1 MTLQLQLFKDKRV
14 DGHSLINPNDNSI
27 SSLISFMLNHSFY
40 KQIQDRI
47 DETGETDYSPFND
60 LEMIYLFVH
69 QEKDLN
75 EKKNRKENTRREY
88 LRDLLIFY
96 KQMILLS
103 DHLSL
108 SIEDISKYKILKILT
123 HRHIRKFQEWIVTAP
138 LGKSG
143 KNYSPST
150 LNRKMVIIKSFFT
163 FLYENKYI
171 ETPLHQKMKSSN
183 VREIDRPYKDLTLN
197 EVMDIINCCKK
208 NPILYGIVS
217 VLATTGIRIQELCTA
232 RICDLTY
239 IDGDYWLKVN
249 GKGNKERE
257 VLIFP
262 NVLEAIKGFR
272 QRRRLEFK
280 LDPSDN
286 SPLFSTAKGNAY
298 HYKYLSNYVTR
309 KINELDLNFIQM
321 RKTPITPHFFR
332 HAWALISSDQGVSV
346 QQIQESL
353 GHSDIKTTMIY
364 LKRKMARK
372 NNAAHAWKGSD
383 LLKSI

>member
-1 MTLQLQLFKDKRV
+1 MMIFDDKTRNNNSLMLFN
-14 DGHSLINPNDNSI
+14 HNSI
-27 SSLISFMLNHSFY
+27 TSLTSFMADHSFY
-40 KQIQDRI
+40 NQIQDRI
-47 DETGETDYSPFND
+47 DESGETDYSPFND

-69 QEKDLN
+69 QQKDLN

-96 KQMILLS
+96 KQLVQLSELLS
-103 DHLSL
+103 LP
-108 SIEDISKYKILKILT
+108 IEEISEYKLLKNLT

-138 LGKSG
+138 LGKN
-143 KNYSPST
+143 KKPYSPAT
-150 LNRKMVIIKSFFT
+150 LNRKMVIIKSFLT

-171 ETPLHQKMKSSN
+171 ETPLHQKMKSSH
-183 VREIDRPYKDLTLN
+183 VREIDRPYKDLNVN
-197 EVMDIINCCKK
+197 EVLEILSRCKDH
-208 NPILYGIVS
+208 PILYGIVS

-232 RICDLTY
+232 RVCDLSY
-239 IDGDYWLKVN
+239 VDGDYWLKVN

-262 NVLEAIKGFR
+262 NVLEAIKEFR
-272 QRRRLEFK
+272 LRRRMEFK
-280 LDPSDN
+280 LDRSDT
-286 SPLFSTAKGNAY
+286 SPLFTTAKGKSY

-332 HAWALISSDQGVSV
+332 HAWALISSDQGVSI

-383 LLKSI
+383 LLKNI